1 MEHRFFLS
9 INWQDVV
16 QKKVSATA
24 CSQQEP
30 SHLWVTLAKASRPQ
44 S

>member
-16 QKKVSATA
+16 QKKVSIGA
-24 CSQQEP
+24 
-30 SHLWVTLAKASRPQ
+30 RPLVDDLGQ
-44 S
+44 GLLFSGS